1 MSIRVTT
8 VQVWLSSFLP
18 LEEKIANYPPQ
29 VDATKADSS
38 NAAGKNI
45 FITIGIKNT
54 AILKEL

>member
-38 NAAGKNI
+38 NAADK
-45 FITIGIKNT
+45 
-54 AILKEL
+54 